1 MLDWLRSG
9 ERQFADLFVEVA
21 VRVTCAARALE
32 QLFRRRAPRAGVL
45 GVTWNVSQ
53 HAPRW
58 IGR

>member
-21 VRVTCAARALE
+21 VRVTRA

-53 HAPRW
+53 YAPRW